1 MKQTHNHGF
10 KIQIKCLPKHQTKK
24 NKRKKLQTHNHWSKP
39 RSMVSVNHTKCLPKH
54 QTTIKNGKKK
64 IQRREHRS
72 IALPWHGGGLAE
84 LGAVTFC
91 VRRSGRWE
99 LLLGLRGM
107 ELCFTWNEEMKW
119 RRVIWLKSRWS
130 EHEQERNMWSVL
142 TVWDRVSRVIYKN
155 TRVMKTENWKQP
167 FVVFS
172 FHNS

>member
-1 MKQTHNHGF
+1 MKQTQIYGF
-10 KIQIKCLPKHQTKK
+10 TKSYKMFTQTSNNEKK
-24 NKRKKLQTHNHWSKP
+24 
-39 RSMVSVNHTKCLPKH
+39 
-54 QTTIKNGKKK
+54 GKKK
-64 IQRREHRS
+64 YSEES
-72 IALPWHGGGLAE
+72 TEALRYRDTAEGLAE